1 VPKRISDT
9 DYVAL
14 AEIRYRIRSFLT
26 FSEAAARG
34 VGLEPKQHQL
44 LLALRGLDKG
54 EPPTVGRVAKRLQI
68 QPNSAVELVRRC
80 VENGLI
86 VKRAANDDRRVVHLA
101 ITRRGEKLLEK
112 LSQAHLTE
120 LRSMAPALTRM
131 MNRLVDAEDA

>member
-1 VPKRISDT
+1 VPRTISDS

-44 LLALRGLDKG
+44 LLALRGLDAD
-54 EPPTVGRVAKRLQI
+54 EAPTVGRVAQRLQI

-80 VENGLI
+80 VENGLLE
-86 VKRAANDDRRVVHLA
+86 KRADTGDRRVVHLR
-101 ITRRGEKLLEK
+101 ITRRGEKLLER
-112 LSQAHLTE
+112 LTQAHLTE

-131 MNRLVDAEDA
+131 MSRLAAAEVA

>member
-1 VPKRISDT
+1 MPRRISHS

-26 FSEAAARG
+26 FSEAAARE

-44 LLALRGLDKG
+44 LLALRGLEPDD
-54 EPPTVGRVAKRLQI
+54 PPTVGRIAERLQI

-80 VENGLI
+80 VENGLL
-86 VKRAANDDRRVVHLA
+86 VKRPGSDRRVVHLA
-101 ITRRGEKLLEK
+101 ITRRGEALLEK

-120 LRSMAPALTRM
+120 LRSMAPALTRA
-131 MNRLVDAEDA
+131 MNRVVQPESV